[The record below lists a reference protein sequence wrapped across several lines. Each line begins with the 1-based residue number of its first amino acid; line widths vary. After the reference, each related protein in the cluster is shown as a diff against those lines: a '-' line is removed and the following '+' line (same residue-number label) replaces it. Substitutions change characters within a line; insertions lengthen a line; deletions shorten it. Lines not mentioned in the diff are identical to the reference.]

1 MARYIGPTCKLARRE
16 GTDLML
22 KSPARAVE
30 TKCKLDQ
37 LPGVHGVGMRR
48 GKPTDYASQLSKKQ
62 KVRPGD
68 ILGALTGDNGIKG
81 SQVGKISVLDNK
93 AYVAVTK
100 AALNLALKK
109 ISKGKMKGRT
119 FNARHLTN

>member
-1 MARYIGPTCKLARRE
+1 MATIQIDG
-16 GTDLML
+16 G
-22 KSPARAVE
+22 
-30 TKCKLDQ
+30 
-37 LPGVHGVGMRR
+37 
-48 GKPTDYASQLSKKQ
+48 KKQ

-68 ILGALTGDNGIKG
+68 ILGALTGDNGVQG